1 MAGHDSS
8 VMVCETGPGHDGS
21 GMQEVEQDASQR
33 GSAGHGLLQ
42 QPGGSLS
49 SSAPAITLPTDHSSL
64 AKHLKELD
72 AKQDQL
78 KTLLSRT
85 RSLLFGFHQQCKT
98 NPSSEV
104 EGLKRFHEDRET
116 QIQVELRACRRKK
129 KAMQRANLTALRARS
144 SFVRSTQP
152 ATSTLEDLLDQS
164 ILVNIFPLIAA
175 YNGERARNIPQ
186 VCKHWRE
193 CFNATKMD
201 WVKFAITRP
210 ISNCHAL
217 HRLLDGADHLV
228 SLSLVFDEATPV
240 HTADFEG
247 ISTSP

>member
-104 EGLKRFHEDRET
+104 PSPAAKNLGD
-116 QIQVELRACRRKK
+116 A
-129 KAMQRANLTALRARS
+129 QRNLWSR
-144 SFVRSTQP
+144 P
-152 ATSTLEDLLDQS
+152 TLTLL
-164 ILVNIFPLIAA
+164 L
-175 YNGERARNIPQ
+175 GR
-186 VCKHWRE
+186 WR
-193 CFNATKMD
+193 
-201 WVKFAITRP
+201 
-210 ISNCHAL
+210 
-217 HRLLDGADHLV
+217 G
-228 SLSLVFDEATPV
+228 
-240 HTADFEG
+240 
-247 ISTSP
+247 